1 MSDDK
6 CEHCGEKFCMCPDRA
21 RNPTSQSERP
31 EGCIECGR
39 TRAKCICDDGTYV
52 PEDASLEFWQ
62 TRIEKE
68 AAREWWIRGS
78 TAWPIGGTN
87 AQYPAGWL
95 KSEAIHVIEFSAY
108 EKVCKERDAY
118 KRAEAEN
125 DERFQIEIGMLS
137 KHISTLTLALVETK
151 AECER
156 LDRLVE
162 VLKETALILEP
173 AMNPSESEC
182 ATTRLEKY

>member
-21 RNPTSQSERP
+21 RNPTPQSERP

-68 AAREWWIRGS
+68 AAREWWINLNLQS
-78 TAWPIGGTN
+78 
-87 AQYPAGWL
+87 
-95 KSEAIHVIEFSAY
+95 KSSLATPHDTRLFSGVHVIEFSAY

-118 KRAEAEN
+118 KRAKAEN